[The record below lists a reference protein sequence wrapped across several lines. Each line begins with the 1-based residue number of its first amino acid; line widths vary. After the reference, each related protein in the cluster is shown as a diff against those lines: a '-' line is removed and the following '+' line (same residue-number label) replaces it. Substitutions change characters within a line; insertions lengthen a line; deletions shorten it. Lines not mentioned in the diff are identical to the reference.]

1 MILEVDDN
9 GRLERIAVIPGN
21 SDKEV
26 DGRKFFGGY
35 RLKTE
40 YLEEVWF
47 DLAVWDTALISEG
60 EYFKTYRLTRKTS

>member
-9 GRLERIAVIPGN
+9 GRLERIVVIRGN

-47 DLAVWDTALISEG
+47 DMALWDVTLVPDNDQ
-60 EYFKTYRLTRKTS
+60 FKTYRLTRKAS

>member
-9 GRLERIAVIPGN
+9 GRLERIAVIRGN

-47 DLAVWDTALISEG
+47 DMALWNVTLISEY
-60 EYFKTYRLTRKTS
+60 EHFKTYRLTRKAS